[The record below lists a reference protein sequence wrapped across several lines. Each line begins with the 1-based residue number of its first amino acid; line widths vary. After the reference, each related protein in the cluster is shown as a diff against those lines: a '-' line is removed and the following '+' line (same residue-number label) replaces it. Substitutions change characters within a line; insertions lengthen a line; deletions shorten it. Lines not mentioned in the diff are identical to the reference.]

1 MTSKKIAMV
10 NTLPE
15 REGFFDILESVI
27 LRWMLTKK
35 IDSLQHPLVK
45 RWVKLRTERSYREE
59 TQAVLVVGKKIIN
72 ELQTKIL
79 ISNRPGPNVEYLV
92 TDEILKK
99 ITGLH
104 NPDGFAA
111 EVILPKPQMLLGKK
125 YIIILDR
132 ISDPGNL
139 GTLLRTALAL
149 NWEGVIVTPD
159 TVDLFNDK
167 ALRAA
172 KGATFR
178 LPYTCMTHEE
188 IADFLKKNS
197 FHAYTADIEGDV
209 LGTIRFKAPIALI
222 LSNESSGPTHDIG
235 KKITI
240 PMSKSAESLNVAAA
254 GAILLYSMRSL

>member
-1 MTSKKIAMV
+1 
-10 NTLPE
+10 
-15 REGFFDILESVI
+15 
-27 LRWMLTKK
+27 MLTKK

-59 TQAVLVVGKKIIN
+59 TQAVLVVGKKIIK
-72 ELQTKIL
+72 EIPTKVL
-79 ISNRPGPNVEYLV
+79 ISNKPGPDVEYLV

-99 ITGLH
+99 ITGL
-104 NPDGFAA
+104 NQPDGFAA
-111 EVILPKPQMLLGKK
+111 EVILPKPQLLFGLKH
-125 YIIILDR
+125 ILILDR

-188 IADFLKKNS
+188 IADFLHKNG
-197 FHAYTADIEGDV
+197 FHAFTADIEGEV
-209 LGTIRFKAPIALI
+209 LGRVPFKTPIALI
-222 LSNESSGPTHDIG
+222 LSNESKGPTHSIG

-240 PMSKSAESLNVAAA
+240 PMSKSAESLNVASA
-254 GAILLYSMRSL
+254 GAILLYSMRSH